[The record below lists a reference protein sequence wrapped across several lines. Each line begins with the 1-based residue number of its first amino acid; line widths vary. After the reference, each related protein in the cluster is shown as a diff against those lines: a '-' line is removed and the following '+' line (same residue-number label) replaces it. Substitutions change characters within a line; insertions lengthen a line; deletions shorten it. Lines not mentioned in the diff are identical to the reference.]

1 MDQILESGKAD
12 AYGVTIRDKIVNIR
26 TKVEA
31 ELGEGG
37 METLLNR
44 SKILQEIKNDK
55 LTGKTLNSDSFT
67 KREILKSGIIE
78 EYELNDLI
86 KTKDYKQIE
95 YRLENTA
102 IGDIERAKLT
112 IGEIIRNT
120 FEEAFE
126 PERIKSANPSEIMI
140 SLLEQSYED
149 MNATRGKP
157 KATVEEN
164 ITEFY
169 GKTIQDILTKNENEL
184 RIIIGTDATTGEA
197 ITSTIQELVE
207 HSKNRNLI
215 RRTNDLKIT
224 EPLEKIKNII
234 RQLTEGKI
242 DEDTNNILD
251 GQFLSKLFTDE
262 NKISSEVVSNLSE
275 EDALFMADFME
286 LADDSTREQV
296 EKEIKGRYTKGI
308 MDPITEYS
316 TAEERIKLLQ
326 EQNLRIK
333 KAEAE
338 AEKRLNLMAYMR
350 ERHNLQYRMQT
361 EESML
366 LITAQIPTS
375 YATTKVKSVLE
386 RDSELL
392 DRYASGTIATGEAAA
407 EAERAITAS
416 LAEASAENP
425 AKYQRVGDAI
435 KGLFDRSKPLAER
448 GALGDF
454 AESLSRNKST
464 LIGAAA
470 IGTGL
475 AVFAHITKRDHTKE
489 SIAGPPLL
497 PGGNPYER
505 MPQSPMQLP
514 MTPRA
519 GGEQGV
525 GYDVSINGDREQTD
539 AFMANAGMLTNGQ
552 VTGTMRNGS
561 PQLGRNSY
569 DDIAGSF

>member
-140 SLLEQSYED
+140 SLLEQSYQD
-149 MNATRGKP
+149 MNATRGKLR
-157 KATVEEN
+157 ATVEEN

-215 RRTNDLKIT
+215 RRTNDPDVI

-242 DEDTNNILD
+242 DETKNNILSAD
-251 GQFLSKLFTDE
+251 LLSDLFE
-262 NKISSEVVSNLSE
+262 NATVPRNLSE
-275 EDALFMADFME
+275 EDQLLTAQFMA
-286 LADDSTREQV
+286 LANDSTREQV
-296 EKEIKGRYTKGI
+296 QEEIKETYTKGTR
-308 MDPITEYS
+308 DEITGYS
-316 TAEERIKLLQ
+316 TAEERIKLIR
-326 EQNLRIK
+326 EQNDRIRT
-333 KAEAE
+333 AEAE

-454 AESLSRNKST
+454 AKSLSRNKST